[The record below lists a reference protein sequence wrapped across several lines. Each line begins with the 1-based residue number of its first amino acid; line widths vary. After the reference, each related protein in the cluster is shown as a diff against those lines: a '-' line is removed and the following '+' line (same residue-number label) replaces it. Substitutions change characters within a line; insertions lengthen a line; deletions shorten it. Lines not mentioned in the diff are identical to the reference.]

1 MVDAQ
6 QVAGYVR
13 SLGFNVF
20 YGYVAYPFN
29 ITVRWDRSKG
39 DLRDF
44 LRVAKAEG
52 VRLIVIDWFDLD
64 DDTLDLRKRNVDGI
78 KNPDEK
84 DRVARRNEVLESYR
98 KYVGKTAYV
107 SVSWLKDGVRY
118 LYYEAEE
125 WWNDLLDIIEEADE
139 EAEE

>member
-20 YGYVAYPFN
+20 YGYVAHPFN
-29 ITVRWDRSKG
+29 ITVRGDRSKG
-39 DLRDF
+39 DLKDF